1 MGPTGASGAT
11 GDAGP
16 RGPAIFTARAN
27 LYGGAVPGT
36 KFAGVATISTV
47 TTDESE
53 VQTLSPAAGMT
64 AQNLSVRTTVA
75 PGSGTAVTLTLRV
88 DGTDTS
94 LSCTVSGTGT
104 TCSNTSASVTVTAGS
119 RLAFKVS
126 STDAAVPVMSVLVG
140 WEAA

>member
-1 MGPTGASGAT
+1 
-11 GDAGP
+11 
-16 RGPAIFTARAN
+16 
-27 LYGGAVPGT
+27 VPGT

-64 AQNLSVRTTVA
+64 AQNLSVRTTAA
-75 PGSGTAVTLTLRV
+75 PGSGTSVTLTLRV
-88 DGTDTS
+88 DGADTS
-94 LSCTVSGTGT
+94 LACTVSGTGT
-104 TCSNTSASVTVTAGS
+104 TCSNTSASVTVAAGS
-119 RLAFKVS
+119 PLAFKVS